1 LKGFS
6 HHHEDKGNN
15 REELSLHFS
24 DININY

>member
-15 REELSLHFS
+15 CEELSLHFFQIS
-24 DININY
+24 I